1 MSRRTEAVPVTGA
14 VELVDLLTTAQ
25 RMLARGLAALFEEE
39 QATVEQW
46 RILRALSVDQGRS
59 MGELAVALEIP
70 HPTLTRLVDGL
81 VDSAHLYRTQSS
93 RDRRRISVH
102 LSARGE
108 ELLGRLNSFA
118 AAHEEALRLRH
129 GGDVVED
136 LKRALD
142 ALRA

>member
-25 RMLARGLAALFEEE
+25 RMLARGLTALFEEE